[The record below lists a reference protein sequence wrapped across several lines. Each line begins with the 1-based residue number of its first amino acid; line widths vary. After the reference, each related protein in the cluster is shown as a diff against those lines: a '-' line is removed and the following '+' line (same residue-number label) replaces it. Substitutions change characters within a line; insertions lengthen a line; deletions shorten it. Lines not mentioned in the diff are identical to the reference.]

1 MSALRRRRL
10 GQKRRGLPTL
20 GSGISEE
27 VKTLWEE
34 EEEEEKGKEEVET
47 GGGRVRHAR
56 PEHPP
61 DTDPRRT
68 PVTVCQNC
76 AWHNSDSDEFV

>member
-1 MSALRRRRL
+1 MSVLRWRTQ
-10 GQKRRGLPTL
+10 GQKRSDLPTP
-20 GSGISEE
+20 GSGISAE

-34 EEEEEKGKEEVET
+34 EEEEKEKEEVET
-47 GGGRVRHAR
+47 GGGRVRHPR

-68 PVTVCQNC
+68 PVTFCQNC
-76 AWHNSDSDEFV
+76 ACHNPDADDFV